1 MNTSTNQTSL
11 TRPHARPRSRK
22 AAPTTG
28 RGWWRGLLLATVVLL
43 AASCTE
49 EEPGIVT
56 TLKDTY
62 QVRLMV
68 NPQQA
73 ATRAP
78 GNDEN
83 ALRQLRVYVFNAQ
96 GNRVG
101 YYENMNL
108 TATGAYYV
116 PFRLQEGGERRHPR
130 EGGCRGEKMRSS
142 GKERVEPAGERGI
155 EKR

>member
-1 MNTSTNQTSL
+1 M
-11 TRPHARPRSRK
+11 
-22 AAPTTG
+22 
-28 RGWWRGLLLATVVLL
+28 LL

-49 EEPGIVT
+49 EEPGNVT

-83 ALRQLRVYVFNAQ
+83 ALRQLRVYVFNTQ
-96 GNRVG
+96 GDRVG

-116 PFRLQEGGERRHPR
+116 PFRLQEGGELTFYVVANGNGAGNTTGLSENTPLNDLRTRAGFLTDNIDRDPGRPADGRGHGRQSQPPRRERPR
-130 EGGCRGEKMRSS
+130 SR
-142 GKERVEPAGERGI
+142 
-155 EKR
+155 